1 MDALEPAVHFAASHG
16 VDGCQRRR
24 TGEVVAMQVFGS
36 IFGRNGNA
44 SGSIRRTSYIFAL
57 VLFARAIRAYEG
69 DFSDPLV
76 ALSSAQVGDELD
88 SIQTRQR
95 SRYDFG
101 ISELLF
107 LGTFSVT
114 SVVAPIIRI
123 AIQPSSLGAGFVVE
137 VHLSGAWPGLP
148 PAFAPFCLA
157 GRCGA
162 VGLVFDPW
170 VRQEG
175 LAAAG
180 ADYWAHQIS
189 PYENSY
195 GNRQIT

>member
-1 MDALEPAVHFAASHG
+1 MGALEPAFHFAASHG
-16 VDGCQRRR
+16 AEGCQRRR
-24 TGEVVAMQVFGS
+24 TGEAVAMQVFGS

-57 VLFARAIRAYEG
+57 VLFARTVVAHRG
-69 DFSDPLV
+69 NLGNPLV
-76 ALSSAQVGDELD
+76 ALSSAQVGYELD
-88 SIQTRQR
+88 SVQARQR
-95 SRYDFG
+95 SRNDFG
-101 ISELLF
+101 IGELLF
-107 LGTFSVT
+107 PGTFFVT
-114 SVVAPIIRI
+114 SVVAPVIRI

-137 VHLSGAWPGLP
+137 VDLSGAWAGLSP
-148 PAFAPFCLA
+148 TFAPFCLA

-170 VRQEG
+170 VREEG

-180 ADYWAHQIS
+180 ADYLTHQIS
-189 PYENSY
+189 PYKNSY